1 MEHLQNIGLGALQ
14 QVERSVY
21 FYKAPP
27 SFVNADTLATFEV
40 SVAEYTERFN
50 KIDSGLTDLQRDS
63 AAESRPKAEEYD
75 EYIASQNTQG

>member
-1 MEHLQNIGLGALQ
+1 MGLPYASKWNTFKNIGLGALQ

-21 FYKAPP
+21 FYKALP
-27 SFVNADTLATFEV
+27 SFVKADTLATFEV

-63 AAESRPKAEEYD
+63 AAGKSSKSGRV
-75 EYIASQNTQG
+75 